1 MVKVIQEVMVPAGK
15 GATIEVKAGQLLKVI
30 DIEGG
35 QIADFYAF
43 LFQDKKE
50 YLSMSHT
57 RFHLGRFY
65 LKEGDILITNN
76 HRPIMKLIEDTCR
89 IHDMSYSAC
98 NQGYYEIRYGI
109 RHQVPNCKSNISA
122 VVKPYDIEE
131 WQVKDPLDLF
141 QYSPG
146 MVSMIGKN
154 RPGSYAT
161 FEFLLDALVAV
172 SSCPEFEVTLG
183 IPATPIQL
191 ILSENPYEQKA
202 RLERG

>member
-1 MVKVIQEVMVPAGK
+1 MINEEKRKAVKEVIVPAGK
-15 GATIEVKAGQLLKVI
+15 GAAIEVKSGQFLTVK

-35 QIADFYAF
+35 QIADFYGF
-43 LFQDKKE
+43 VLPDKKE

-57 RFHLGRFY
+57 RFNIERFY
-65 LKEGDILITNN
+65 LKEGDNLITNN
-76 HRPIMKLIEDTCR
+76 HRPMMKLIEDTCR

-98 NQGYYEIRYGI
+98 NQGYYGIRYGI
-109 RHQVPNCKSNISA
+109 RHQVPNCRSSIAA
-122 VVKPYDIEE
+122 VVKPYGIEE

-146 MVSMIGKN
+146 MVSMVGKN
-154 RPGSYAT
+154 KPGSFVT

-172 SSCPEFEVTLG
+172 SSCPEFEITLG

-191 ILSENPYEQKA
+191 ILSETRDGLK
-202 RLERG
+202 